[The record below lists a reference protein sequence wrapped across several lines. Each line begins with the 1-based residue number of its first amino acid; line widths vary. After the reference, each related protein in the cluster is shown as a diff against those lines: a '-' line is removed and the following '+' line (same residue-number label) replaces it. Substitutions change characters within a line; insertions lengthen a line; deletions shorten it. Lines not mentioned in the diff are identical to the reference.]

1 MPMLKALFA
10 LLWVGSLYY
19 CFALI
24 GVHFLSLPSG
34 IVVFWPP
41 NAVLLAAFLTLPRRH
56 WPGLAVVVLV
66 AEVLAD
72 YASFSVQT
80 AVLFGLINV
89 AECAIAATVIKRF
102 SANQLVQPDWS
113 EPREL
118 ALFILI
124 AFFVAS
130 PIAALAGA
138 SVYTYIL
145 LEPEPFV
152 VFWRIW
158 WFGDATG
165 LIALTPVLHMLF
177 NVRVYWPDARYLSAG
192 FVEWAGLIATT
203 LLTCYLVFNIGISGG
218 HMLALTPLL
227 VMLAPLWAAV
237 RLGPLPGSL
246 LASVV
251 VVYAATATAV
261 GQNPLVTGS
270 TENTALLMQEVI
282 VLFIVIVL
290 FAAAFVSQNRRKSGS
305 LLLYKSAVEAT
316 GEGVLITE
324 AGNDQPII
332 YYNESFSTMTGYHQ
346 DEILGQ
352 NCRFLNSPQADQPEI
367 AQIRDAILRSEPIRI
382 TVCNFR
388 KDGSPFWNNLVINPI
403 RDWRGKT
410 SHFVG
415 IIRDISQ
422 EIEQQNQL
430 EDLLGKLQDA
440 NETLEEQV
448 LLRTDELKKANRELT
463 RLALTDELT
472 GVSNR
477 RNLISRGHMEVL
489 RCSRSGDTFSIML
502 LDIDHFKRF
511 NDLHGHDAG
520 DLVLKS
526 FVNAVRKTIRKID
539 SFGRWGGEEF
549 MVLVYDSRQVDLRV
563 IGEKILKSVV
573 DCEIDYQGK
582 KLHVTASMGI
592 ATWQGG
598 SFDETVSLADKA
610 MYQAKESGRNRFVVY
625 QDERKKS
632 RK

>member
-1 MPMLKALFA
+1 MLRP
-10 LLWVGSLYY
+10 LLAVPGIGALYY
-19 CFALI
+19 GLALI

-56 WPGLAVVVLV
+56 WPGLAAVVVV
-66 AEVLAD
+66 AEILAD
-72 YASFSVQT
+72 YSSFSVQA
-80 AVLFGLINV
+80 AVLFGLVNV
-89 AECAIAATVIKRF
+89 VECAIAATIVKAF
-102 SANQLVQPDWS
+102 STSQRVQPDWS

-124 AFFVAS
+124 VLLVAS
-130 PIAALAGA
+130 PLAALAGA
-138 SVYTYIL
+138 SVYTYVL

-158 WFGDATG
+158 WLGDATG

-177 NVRVYWPDARYLSAG
+177 NFRSYWADVRYLAAG
-192 FVEWAGLIATT
+192 FAEWAGLIATT
-203 LLTCYLVFNIGISGG
+203 LLTCYLMFNIGISED
-218 HMLALTPLL
+218 HVLALAPLL

-246 LASVV
+246 IASIVV
-251 VVYAATATAV
+251 LYAAIATAK
-261 GQNPLVTGS
+261 GLNPLVTGGTES
-270 TENTALLMQEVI
+270 TTLAMQEVI

-290 FAAAFVSQNRRKSGS
+290 FAAAFVSQIRRQGSS

-324 AGNDQPII
+324 AAGDQPII
-332 YYNESFSTMTGYHQ
+332 YCNQSFSAMTGYHQ

-352 NCRFLNSPQADQPEI
+352 NCRFLNRPQSDQPEVN
-367 AQIRDAILRSEPIRI
+367 QIREALQRGESIRI
-382 TVCNFR
+382 TVRNFR

-403 RDWRGKT
+403 RDWRGRT

-422 EIEQQNQL
+422 EIEHHNQL

-472 GVSNR
+472 GASNR

-489 RCSRSGDTFSIML
+489 RCGRSGDTFSVML
-502 LDIDHFKRF
+502 LDIDHFKHF
-511 NDLHGHDAG
+511 NDVHGHEAG
-520 DLVLKS
+520 DLVLQS
-526 FVNAVRKTIRKID
+526 FAKAVRQTIRKID

-549 MVLVYDSRQVDLRV
+549 MVLVYDSKQVDLRV
-563 IGEKILKSVV
+563 IAEKILKNVRNCHV
-573 DCEIDYQGK
+573 EYHGK
-582 KLHVTASMGI
+582 RLCVTASMGI

-598 SFDETVSLADKA
+598 SFDETVLLADRALYK
-610 MYQAKESGRNRFVVY
+610 AKESGRNQFLIY
-625 QDERKKS
+625 QDDLKAS

>member
-1 MPMLKALFA
+1 
-10 LLWVGSLYY
+10 
-19 CFALI
+19 
-24 GVHFLSLPSG
+24 
-34 IVVFWPP
+34 
-41 NAVLLAAFLTLPRRH
+41 
-56 WPGLAVVVLV
+56 
-66 AEVLAD
+66 
-72 YASFSVQT
+72 
-80 AVLFGLINV
+80 
-89 AECAIAATVIKRF
+89 
-102 SANQLVQPDWS
+102 
-113 EPREL
+113 
-118 ALFILI
+118 
-124 AFFVAS
+124 
-130 PIAALAGA
+130 
-138 SVYTYIL
+138 
-145 LEPEPFV
+145 
-152 VFWRIW
+152 
-158 WFGDATG
+158 
-165 LIALTPVLHMLF
+165 
-177 NVRVYWPDARYLSAG
+177 
-192 FVEWAGLIATT
+192 
-203 LLTCYLVFNIGISGG
+203 
-218 HMLALTPLL
+218 
-227 VMLAPLWAAV
+227 
-237 RLGPLPGSL
+237 
-246 LASVV
+246 
-251 VVYAATATAV
+251 
-261 GQNPLVTGS
+261 
-270 TENTALLMQEVI
+270 
-282 VLFIVIVL
+282 
-290 FAAAFVSQNRRKSGS
+290 
-305 LLLYKSAVEAT
+305 
-316 GEGVLITE
+316 
-324 AGNDQPII
+324 
-332 YYNESFSTMTGYHQ
+332 
-346 DEILGQ
+346 
-352 NCRFLNSPQADQPEI
+352 
-367 AQIRDAILRSEPIRI
+367 
-382 TVCNFR
+382 
-388 KDGSPFWNNLVINPI
+388 VINPI

-573 DCEIDYQGK
+573 DCEVNYQGK
-582 KLHVTASMGI
+582 RLHVTASMGI

>member
-1 MPMLKALFA
+1 MLMPLAVLG
-10 LLWVGSLYY
+10 VGALYY
-19 CFALI
+19 VFAMV

-41 NAVLLAAFLTLPRRH
+41 NAVVLAAFLTLPRRH
-56 WPGLAVVVLV
+56 WPGVAAAVLV
-66 AEVLAD
+66 AEILAD
-72 YASFSVQT
+72 YASFPIQA
-80 AVLFGLINV
+80 AVLFGLVNV
-89 AECAIAATVIKRF
+89 AECAIAATVIKAF
-102 SANQLVQPDWS
+102 SASQTLKPDWT

-124 AFFVAS
+124 VFFVAS

-138 SVYTYIL
+138 SVYTYVL

-177 NVRVYWPDARYLSAG
+177 NVRAYWPDARYLAAG
-192 FVEWAGLIATT
+192 FAEWAGLIATT
-203 LLTCYLVFNIGISGG
+203 LLTCYLMFNTGIFRG
-218 HMLALTPLL
+218 HMLALAPLL
-227 VMLAPLWAAV
+227 VMLAPIWAAV

-246 LASVV
+246 LASIVV
-251 VVYAATATAV
+251 LYAAIATAG
-261 GQNPLVTGS
+261 GQNPLVTGA
-270 TENTALLMQEVI
+270 TENTTQLIQESI

-305 LLLYKSAVEAT
+305 LLLYKSAVQAT

-324 AGNDQPII
+324 AGGDQPII
-332 YYNESFSTMTGYHQ
+332 YCNESFSQVTGYHQ

-352 NCRFLNSPQADQPEI
+352 NCRFLNRPQPDQPEVT
-367 AQIRDAILRSEPIRI
+367 QIREAIQRGEPIRI
-382 TVCNFR
+382 TVRNFR
-388 KDGSPFWNNLVINPI
+388 KDGSPFWNNLMINPI

-415 IIRDISQ
+415 IIRDMTQ
-422 EIEQQNQL
+422 EIEQHNQL
-430 EDLLGKLQDA
+430 EDLLGKLREA
-440 NETLEEQV
+440 NETLEERV
-448 LLRTDELKKANRELT
+448 LLRTDELKKANSELT

-472 GVSNR
+472 GVNNR

-511 NDLHGHDAG
+511 NDLHGHEAG
-520 DLVLKS
+520 DLVLQS
-526 FVNAVRKTIRKID
+526 FVKAVRQTIRKVD
-539 SFGRWGGEEF
+539 SLGRWGGEEF
-549 MVLVYDSRQVDLRV
+549 MVLVYDSKQVDLHV
-563 IGEKILKSVV
+563 IAEKRLKSVKECQV
-573 DCEIDYQGK
+573 DYRGK
-582 KLHVTASMGI
+582 KLHVTASIGI

-598 SFDETVSLADKA
+598 SFDETVLLADRA
-610 MYQAKESGRNRFVVY
+610 MYKAKESGRNRFLIY
-625 QDERKKS
+625 QDERKVS